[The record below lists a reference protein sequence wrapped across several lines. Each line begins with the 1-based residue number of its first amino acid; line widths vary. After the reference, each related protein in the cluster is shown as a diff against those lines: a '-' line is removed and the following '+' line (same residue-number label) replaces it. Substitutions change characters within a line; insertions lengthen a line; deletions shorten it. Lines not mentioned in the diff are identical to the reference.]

1 LPLEHTPLQLLS
13 DIFFFQAEDG
23 IRDRNVTGVQT
34 CALLVDRGAAELSA
48 GDRETTVA
56 SRELMVLPDGARR
69 LEIRAAD
76 GEDFRAMLLG
86 GEPLGEGILMWWN
99 FVGRTH
105 EEIVACRARHPAQV

>member
-1 LPLEHTPLQLLS
+1 ARDHRHRPEHVPARPAS
-13 DIFFFQAEDG
+13 RERAAHRPGSRHEYG
-23 IRDRNVTGVQT
+23 
-34 CALLVDRGAAELSA
+34 LLVDRGAAELSA

-86 GEPLGEGILMWWN
+86 GEPLGEDITMWWN

-105 EEIVACRARHPAQV
+105 EAIVAVRAGYPAEV